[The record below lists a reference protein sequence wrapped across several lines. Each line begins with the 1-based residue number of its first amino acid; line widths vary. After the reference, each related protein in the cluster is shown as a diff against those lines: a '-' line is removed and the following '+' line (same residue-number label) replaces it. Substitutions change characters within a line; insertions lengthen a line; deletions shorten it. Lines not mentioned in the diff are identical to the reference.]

1 MDGPVT
7 GQNVPCDDCGV
18 MLTVILSPPRDLGD
32 GCTLASLAVAWADTH
47 FQCQVCSSKA
57 KHPALHSHLRRLSLA
72 SVDSAMRDR
81 ARMILN
87 SGSR

>member
-1 MDGPVT
+1 MIT
-7 GQNVPCDDCGV
+7 AQQVPCDDCGEMV
-18 MLTVILSPPRDLGD
+18 EVSMREPRDLGD
-32 GCTLASLAVAWADTH
+32 GFTLAELAVAWADTH

-57 KHPALHSHLRRLSLA
+57 KHPALRSHLRRISLA